1 MKRGYLSEYF
11 EGVAA
16 KRLSAVEADLI
27 RSHQHEIN
35 GVKGLREI
43 LGEPEGNVQFEARL
57 LYFTDEDDEPI
68 VADST
73 LTWYDARQRARI
85 ERGVMRW
92 EYRLYFKTTNVSLN
106 AAAGDLLVIAKL
118 LDGSLL
124 VVIAE
129 SGSSIARQ
137 IEWLFGF
144 TELAHPGFSVKS
156 ELETEQDRIEFA
168 SRFILESIGIVVEVS
183 DETYLDVMLK
193 KFNGKFPTTRDFSAY
208 ARSTLKD
215 LDARDEPDLVI
226 MTWMEREEI
235 LFRTLERYL
244 IADRLS
250 AGFIDSKETV
260 ESPAGSHVHSEKE
273 LNGNPQKI
281 GGVDVDGFI
290 SFSLSVQNRRKSR
303 VGYALENHLELLFQE
318 NGLRYSRAAV
328 TENKAKPDFLFP
340 GAAEYHNPA
349 YDQLKLT
356 MLGVKSTCKDRW
368 RQVLAEAD
376 RIDNKHLLTLEAAI
390 SKRQTD
396 EMVSKS
402 LQLVLP
408 RSLHQTYKPAQQAWL
423 MDVEGFAALVRSRQ
437 SS

>member
-16 KRLSAVEADLI
+16 KRLSAVEANI
-27 RSHQHEIN
+27 VKSNQHEFN
-35 GVKGLREI
+35 GVEGLREI
-43 LGEPEGNVQFEARL
+43 LGEPEGKVQYQAKL
-57 LYFTDEDDEPI
+57 TYITDQDDEPI

-73 LTWYDARQRARI
+73 LTWYDARQKARK

-106 AAAGDLLVIAKL
+106 AAAGDLLVIAKPR
-118 LDGSLL
+118 DGSLL

-144 TELAHPGFSVKS
+144 TNLAHPGFSVKS

-168 SRFILESIGIVVEVS
+168 SRFILESIGVVVETTAES
-183 DETYLDVMLK
+183 YLDVMLA
-193 KFNGKFPTTRDFSAY
+193 KFKGKFPTTRVFSDY

-215 LDARDEPDLVI
+215 LDARDQPDLVI

-235 LFRTLERYL
+235 LFRALERHI

-250 AGFIDSKETV
+250 KGFAGEVNT
-260 ESPAGSHVHSEKE
+260 
-273 LNGNPQKI
+273 
-281 GGVDVDGFI
+281 GVDVDGFL

-303 VGYALENHLELLFQE
+303 VGLALENHLELLFEE
-318 NGLRYSRAAV
+318 NGLHYMRNAV

-340 GAAEYHNPA
+340 GDTEYHNPA
-349 YDQLKLT
+349 YNPLKLT

-376 RIDNKHLLTLEAAI
+376 RIDNKHLLTLETSI
-390 SKRQTD
+390 STSQTD
-396 EMVSKS
+396 EMASKC

-408 RSLHQTYKPAQQAWL
+408 RDLHQTYTSAQQAWL
-423 MDVEGFAALVRSRQ
+423 MDVTEFTELVRSRQ
-437 SS
+437 AT

>member
-16 KRLSAVEADLI
+16 KRLSAVEADVI
-27 RSHQHEIN
+27 KSNQHEFN
-35 GVKGLREI
+35 GVEGLREI
-43 LGEPEGNVQFEARL
+43 LGEPDGKVQYQAKL
-57 LYFTDEDDEPI
+57 MYLTDQDDEPT
-68 VADST
+68 VEDST
-73 LTWYDARQRARI
+73 LTWYDARQRARN

-106 AAAGDLLVIAKL
+106 AAAGDLLVIAKSR
-118 LDGSLL
+118 DGSLL

-144 TELAHPGFSVKS
+144 ADLAHPGFSVKS

-168 SRFILESIGIVVEVS
+168 SRFILESIGVVVETS

-215 LDARDEPDLVI
+215 LDARAEPDLVI

-250 AGFIDSKETV
+250 HGFIDETQNV
-260 ESPAGSHVHSEKE
+260 ISPAGFLFHS
-273 LNGNPQKI
+273 NHNPQGSVKEKY
-281 GGVDVDGFI
+281 GVDVDSFI

-303 VGYALENHLELLFQE
+303 VGLALENHLELLFVE
-318 NGLRYSRAAV
+318 SGLRYARTAV

-340 GAAEYHNPA
+340 GVAEYHDPA
-349 YDQLKLT
+349 YDSLKLT

-376 RIDNKHLLTLEAAI
+376 RINNKHLLTLETSI
-390 SKRQTD
+390 STHQTD
-396 EMVSKS
+396 EMASKC

-408 RSLHQTYKPAQQAWL
+408 RGLHQTYTPAQQAWL
-423 MDVEGFAALVRSRQ
+423 MDVAAFTDLVRARQ
-437 SS
+437 AG